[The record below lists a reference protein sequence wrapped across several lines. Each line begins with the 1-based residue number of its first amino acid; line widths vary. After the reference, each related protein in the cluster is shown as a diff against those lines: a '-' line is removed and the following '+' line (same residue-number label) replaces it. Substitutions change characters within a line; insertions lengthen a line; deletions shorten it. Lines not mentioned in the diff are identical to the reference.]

1 MGKLRYKGYSGT
13 VEYDESV
20 NRLVGKVLGLRNALL
35 LYEGDNIEDLRK
47 DFENAIDFYL
57 KDCEREGVEPEKPY
71 SGNVVL
77 RMTTELHAKAVE
89 KASSIGVSLNEFI
102 RQAIQAAL

>member
-20 NRLVGKVLGLRNALL
+20 NLLVGKVLGLRNALL
-35 LYEGDNIEDLRK
+35 LYEGENIESLRT

-57 KDCEREGVEPEKPY
+57 KDCEKDGVEPEKPY

-77 RMTTELHAKAVE
+77 RMTTDLHAKAVE

-102 RQAIQAAL
+102 RQAIQAVL